1 MSTSGGQRAT
11 AGVDG
16 HRRCVGCSAVL
27 ATDNTARL
35 CARCYRDQRD
45 QLRTPP
51 VQVSDEF
58 WSTDDFRAAF
68 DSQHIGR
75 VCKAYRHHPRHL
87 QLFGKALNQEH
98 LGRWLGLTQAQ
109 VSKLENGKPEQ
120 NLEMLRAY
128 AQILRIPQRMLWFD
142 FPGQTRIVERE
153 DSIGRLSNLALL
165 ASPLDGARRPR
176 QHDYPV
182 PPTSSAV
189 PDDDP
194 VGHIRRLTDARVH
207 FEQMYRSSGGLVA
220 GARIEQFLTRQML
233 SIVATSGG
241 TGEVEMKS
249 RRAMGS
255 LVALSGVCAYD
266 GEDWITAHSRFAQA
280 LAIAESS
287 RDHDFHAYVMAL
299 MANQA
304 LALEDYKTAE
314 TLADMGLRSCGKAPA
329 TSLTI
334 DLRVMR
340 AKALASSGDGPAA
353 RSVILMLE
361 ADVSRLPK
369 TDGIAEASYAQ
380 EGHLQ
385 AQLAEALSSLG
396 DLTAAQR
403 YAEQSLLSEGHA
415 RGKVNRLASMAT
427 LEVARGEIER
437 ASDRVCQM
445 IDSARGME
453 SQRLVSRFKKLR
465 AALASRNAVA
475 SRDTMDRLDSAI
487 TLML

>member
-1 MSTSGGQRAT
+1 MSTSGGQPAT
-11 AGVDG
+11 AGADG
-16 HRRCVGCSAVL
+16 HRRCAGCSAVL
-27 ATDNTARL
+27 AADNTACL

-51 VQVSDEF
+51 TQVSDEF
-58 WSTDDFRAAF
+58 WNTDDFRAAF
-68 DSQHIGR
+68 ESQHIGR

-87 QLFGKALNQEH
+87 KLFGKALNQEH
-98 LGRWLGLTQAQ
+98 LGSWLGLTQAQ
-109 VSKLENGKPEQ
+109 VSKLENGKSEQ
-120 NLEMLRAY
+120 NLETLRAY
-128 AQILRIPQRMLWFD
+128 AKILRMPQHMLWFD
-142 FPGQTRIVERE
+142 FPGQTRLVDRE
-153 DSIGRLSNLALL
+153 DSIGRMSRLALL
-165 ASPLDGARRPR
+165 ASSLPAV
-176 QHDYPV
+176 QHQHQSDPMLLE
-182 PPTSSAV
+182 SSAV
-189 PDDDP
+189 IDDDP
-194 VGHIRRLTDARVH
+194 IQHIRRLTDARVH
-207 FEQMYRSSGGLVA
+207 FERMYRNSGGLAA
-220 GARIEQFLTRQML
+220 GARIEQFLTRQAL

-241 TGEVEMKS
+241 TGEVDMKS
-249 RRAMGS
+249 KRAMGS

-266 GEDWITAHSRFAQA
+266 AEDWIAAQSRFAQA
-280 LAIAESS
+280 LAIAETS
-287 RDHDFHAYVMAL
+287 RDHGFHAYVMAL
-299 MANQA
+299 MVNQA

-314 TLADMGLRSCGKAPA
+314 TLADIGLRSSAKARA

-334 DLRVMR
+334 DLRVMK

-361 ADVSRLPK
+361 ADVSRLPQ

-396 DLTAAQR
+396 DLTAARR
-403 YAEQSLLSEGHA
+403 YAEQSLQSEGHA

-437 ASDRVCQM
+437 ASDLACQM

-465 AALASRNAVA
+465 AALASRSAVA
-475 SRDTMDRLDSAI
+475 SRDAMDRLNSAI
-487 TLML
+487 TLMM

>member
-11 AGVDG
+11 ASADG
-16 HRRCVGCSAVL
+16 QRRCAGCSAVL

-51 VQVSDEF
+51 AQVSDEF
-58 WSTDDFRAAF
+58 WDTDDFRAAF
-68 DSQHIGR
+68 ESQHIGR
-75 VCKAYRHHPRHL
+75 VCKAYRHHRRHL

-120 NLEMLRAY
+120 NLETLRAF
-128 AQILRIPQRMLWFD
+128 AETLRIPQHMLWFD
-142 FPGQTRIVERE
+142 FPGQTRIVDRE
-153 DSIGRLSNLALL
+153 DSIERLSNLALL
-165 ASPLDGARRPR
+165 ASSSSAAQRPR

-182 PPTSSAV
+182 LPTSSAV
-189 PDDDP
+189 MDDDP
-194 VGHIRRLTDARVH
+194 VQHIRRLADARVH
-207 FEQMYRSSGGLVA
+207 FERMYRNSGGLVT
-220 GARIEQFLTRQML
+220 GARIEQFLTRQVL
-233 SIVATSGG
+233 SIVVTSGG

-249 RRAMGS
+249 KRAMGG

-266 GEDWITAHSRFAQA
+266 AEDWATAHSRFAQA
-280 LAIAESS
+280 LAIAEAS
-287 RDHDFHAYVMAL
+287 RDHGFYAYVTAL
-299 MANQA
+299 MVNQA
-304 LALEDYKTAE
+304 LALEDYKAAE
-314 TLADMGLRSCGKAPA
+314 TLADIGLRSSAKAPA
-329 TSLTI
+329 TSVTI
-334 DLRVMR
+334 DLRLMR
-340 AKALASSGDGPAA
+340 AKALASSGDGATA
-353 RSVILMLE
+353 RSVVLMLE
-361 ADVSRLPK
+361 ADVNRLPK
-369 TDGIAEASYAQ
+369 TNGLAEASYAQ

-403 YAEQSLLSEGHA
+403 YADQSLLSEGHA

-427 LEVARGEIER
+427 LEVARGDLER
-437 ASDRVCQM
+437 ASHLACQM

-453 SQRLVSRFKKLR
+453 SRRLSSRFKKLR
-465 AALASRNAVA
+465 AALASRSADA
-475 SRDTMDRLDSAI
+475 SREAIDRLDSAI